1 MRKLVAGVLLSLAAS
16 STVAQE
22 NQQLVFPIDLECSQK
37 TGKIAEY
44 VKQEYQEQNFAQGK
58 IALQSSKSGK
68 WQLAEFEMYVNP
80 ETRTWTMVAKM
91 PDGVDCAVGSGS
103 DFVPWLEKTL

>member
-1 MRKLVAGVLLSLAAS
+1 MKKLAAGVLLSLAAS
-16 STVAQE
+16 SVSA
-22 NQQLVFPIDLECSQK
+22 QQLVFPIDLECSTNSGIIEQ
-37 TGKIAEY
+37 Y

-68 WQLAEFEMYVNP
+68 WQMVEFKMYVNP
-80 ETRTWTMVAKM
+80 ETQTWTIIAKM
-91 PDGVDCAVGSGS
+91 PEGIDCAIGSGS